1 MEAARMSAT
10 PQAPAARLGAG
21 GHWRNWVGN
30 QSFIARHKGEP
41 ASEDELAAL
50 VRQAARENLG
60 VRVAGSGHSFTPV
73 VATSGLLLSL
83 KAMQGVVSADLT
95 RKRVT
100 VRTGT
105 KIGDIGR
112 ALKDMGLSLAN
123 QGDIDTQ
130 AIAGALS
137 PGTHGTGIG
146 LGCLSSQAV
155 GMRLALADGAVLD
168 VDGEADPETMAAAQ
182 VAVGM
187 LGVMSSVTLQAV
199 EAYNLKEKLWREDF
213 ETCMEQH
220 DELAADNRHFGF
232 FWCPVPESRHLY
244 CLPDV
249 ASVSPTKRE
258 HDVCEMKV
266 MNVTDEPPFHD
277 EKTFQRI
284 AYSSE
289 IYPIEYV
296 PNFHE
301 LEYAVP
307 VENGKEALRQVRDLM
322 LKKHVDCIYPV
333 EYRFV
338 AGDSGMLSPYYRRP
352 SVTIS
357 VSGGPGID
365 YWPYLADVDAI
376 LRQYDARPHWGK
388 LHFNTREDM
397 PRLYPRYADFQAI
410 RRRLDP
416 EGRFLNDH
424 LRALFG

>member
-1 MEAARMSAT
+1 MTLPSPST
-10 PQAPAARLGAG
+10 PVLLGAG

-30 QSFIARHKGEP
+30 QSFIARHMAAP

-50 VRQAARENLG
+50 VHEASRQNLG
-60 VRVAGSGHSFTPV
+60 MRVAGSGHSFTPV

-83 KAMQGVVSADLT
+83 KNLQGIVSVDEK
-95 RKRVT
+95 RKRVV
-100 VRTGT
+100 VRAGT
-105 KIGDIGR
+105 RIGDIGR
-112 ALKDMGLSLAN
+112 ALKQIGLSLAN

-137 PGTHGTGIG
+137 TGTHGTGIG

-155 GMRLALADGAVLD
+155 GMRLVQGDGSMLSI
-168 VDGEADPETMAAAQ
+168 EADTDAETMAAAQ
-182 VAVGM
+182 VSIGM
-187 LGVMSSVTLQAV
+187 LGAIATVTLQTV
-199 EAYNLKEKLWREDF
+199 DSYNLREKLWRDDF
-213 ETCMEQH
+213 EACMDRH
-220 DELAADNRHFGF
+220 DELAARHRHFSF
-232 FWCPVPESRHLY
+232 FWCPVPASRHLY

-258 HDVCEMKV
+258 SDVCEMKT
-266 MNVTDEPPFHD
+266 MDITDEAPFAN
-277 EKTFQRI
+277 EKTFERV

-301 LEYAVP
+301 LEYAIP

-322 LKKHVDCIYPV
+322 LTKHTNCIYPV

-338 AGDSGMLSPYYRRP
+338 AGDAGMLSPYYRRD

-365 YWPYLADVDAI
+365 YWSYLLDVDAI
-376 LRQYDARPHWGK
+376 LRQYQARPHWGK
-388 LHFNTREDM
+388 LHFNNADDM
-397 PRLYPRYADFQAI
+397 PALYPRFADFRSI

-424 LRALFG
+424 LRNLFA

>member
-1 MEAARMSAT
+1 MNEPLPS
-10 PQAPAARLGAG
+10 PPVPLGAG

-30 QSFIARHKGEP
+30 QSFIARHMSEP
-41 ASEDELAAL
+41 GSEDELAAL
-50 VRQAARENLG
+50 VHEASRRNLG

-83 KAMQGVVSADLT
+83 KNMQGIVSADHD
-95 RKRVT
+95 RKRVV
-100 VRTGT
+100 VRAGT

-112 ALKDMGLSLAN
+112 ALKQIGLSLAN

-137 PGTHGTGIG
+137 TGTHGTGIS

-155 GMRLALADGAVLD
+155 GMRLIQADGSALS
-168 VDGEADPETMAAAQ
+168 VDADTDPETMAAAQ
-182 VAVGM
+182 VSIGM
-187 LGVMSSVTLQAV
+187 LGVMSTVTLQTV
-199 EAYNLKEKLWREDF
+199 DAYNLKEKLWRDDF
-213 ETCMEQH
+213 ETCMAQH
-220 DELAADNRHFGF
+220 DELAARHRHFSF

-249 ASVSPTKRE
+249 AAVSPTKHE

-266 MNVTDEPPFHD
+266 MDITDEPPFSD
-277 EKTFQRI
+277 EKSFERV

-301 LEYAVP
+301 LEYAIP

-322 LKKHVDCIYPV
+322 LTKHTNCIYPV

-338 AGDSGMLSPYYRRP
+338 GGDSGMLSPYYKRD
-352 SVTIS
+352 SVTVS

-365 YWPYLADVDAI
+365 YWNYLLDVDAI
-376 LRQYDARPHWGK
+376 LRQYGARPHWGK
-388 LHFNTREDM
+388 LHFNNAQDM
-397 PRLYPRYADFQAI
+397 PTLYPRFDDFRAI
-410 RRRLDP
+410 RRRLDA

-424 LRALFG
+424 LRNLFA

>member
-1 MEAARMSAT
+1 MSET
-10 PQAPAARLGAG
+10 PQCPRLGAG
-21 GHWRNWVGN
+21 GPWRNWVGN
-30 QSFIARHKGEP
+30 QAFVARHKGEP

-50 VRQAARENLG
+50 IAAAARENLG

-83 KAMQGVVSADLT
+83 SKMQGVVSADLAS
-95 RKRVT
+95 KRVT

-105 KIGDIGR
+105 RIGDIGR
-112 ALKDMGLSLAN
+112 ALKGMGLSLAN

-137 PGTHGTGIG
+137 TGTHGTGVA
-146 LGCLSSQAV
+146 LGCLSTQAV
-155 GMRLALADGAVLD
+155 GMRLVTADGAILD
-168 VDGEADPETMAAAQ
+168 IDGDADPETMAAAQ

-187 LGVMSSVTLQAV
+187 LGVMSTVTLQV
-199 EAYNLKEKLWREDF
+199 VDAYNLREKQWRDSF
-213 ETCMEQH
+213 EACMEQH
-220 DELAADNRHFGF
+220 DQLAADNRHFSF
-232 FWCPVPESRHLY
+232 FWCPTPESRHLY
-244 CLPDV
+244 CLPDL
-249 ASVSPTKRE
+249 AAVSPVKRE
-258 HDVCEMKV
+258 RDVCEMKV
-266 MNVTDEPPFHD
+266 MNVTDEAPFTD
-277 EKTFQRI
+277 EATFERV

-301 LEYAVP
+301 LEYAIP
-307 VENGKEALRQVRDLM
+307 VEHGKEALGRVRALM
-322 LKKHVDCIYPV
+322 LAKHTNCIYPV

-338 AGDSGMLSPYYRRP
+338 AGDEGMLSPYYRRA

-365 YWPYLADVDAI
+365 YWNYLVDVDAI
-376 LRQYDARPHWGK
+376 LRDYGARPHWGK
-388 LHFNTREDM
+388 LHFNTRDDM
-397 PRLYPRYADFQAI
+397 PALYPRYEAFQAI